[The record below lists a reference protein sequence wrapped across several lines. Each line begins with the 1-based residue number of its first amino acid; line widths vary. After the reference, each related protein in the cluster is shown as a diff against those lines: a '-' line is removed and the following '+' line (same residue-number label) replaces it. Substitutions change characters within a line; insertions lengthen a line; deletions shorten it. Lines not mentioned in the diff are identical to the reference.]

1 MIHFNV
7 KMWTWAS
14 THGFNKICFWLHF
27 AFGLLLSIE
36 SIAELNVG
44 GYSTKLELIY
54 IKLNGTKWPDRVYE
68 IERAFDINIVGCL
81 AAFSLITAATHFWYM
96 FSFRLGEFRLV
107 DNINP
112 LVWSFDYEKGRPYSI
127 DYRYFEY
134 AITAPLMILVITV
147 LFGIREIWTLLS
159 IFVLISTT
167 MLFGVLQS
175 WADDDLIAWPH
186 VFGWTP
192 YIPAWVIIFANFGL
206 IVSDNDDVP
215 DFVWIVL
222 FLEFVLFGAFGAVQ
236 FYYDA
241 WPKLKDYKSLSL
253 KDDDN
258 YRADSELTQG
268 VQISNTEGQLEEMK
282 VEYKRQRDLD
292 GLNNILSLVSKILLV
307 CILYF
312 SFISLETMAND
323 N

>member
-1 MIHFNV
+1 
-7 KMWTWAS
+7 MWTWAS
-14 THGFNKICFWLHF
+14 THGFNKFCFLMHLI
-27 AFGLLLSIE
+27 FGVILAIE

-54 IKLNGTKWPDRVYE
+54 IRLNGTKWPDRVYQ

-96 FSFRLGEFRLV
+96 YSFRLSEFRLL

-112 LVWSFDYEKGRPYSI
+112 LVWDFNYEKGRPYSI

-147 LFGIREIWTLLS
+147 LFGIREIWTLLA

-167 MLFGVLQS
+167 MFFGVLQS

-186 VFGWTP
+186 FFGWVP
-192 YIPAWVIIFANFGL
+192 YIPAWVIIFANFAL

-222 FLEFVLFGAFGAVQ
+222 FLEFFLFGAFGAVQ
-236 FYYDA
+236 LYYDA
-241 WPKLKDYKSLSL
+241 WPKFKIYKRLPL
-253 KDDDN
+253 KDDDE
-258 YRADSELTQG
+258 RADSELTRG
-268 VQISNTEGQLEEMK
+268 IQIGNTGEQELIK
-282 VEYKRQRDLD
+282 AEYKQQRSLD

-312 SFISLETMAND
+312 NFISLETMAD
-323 N
+323 NN